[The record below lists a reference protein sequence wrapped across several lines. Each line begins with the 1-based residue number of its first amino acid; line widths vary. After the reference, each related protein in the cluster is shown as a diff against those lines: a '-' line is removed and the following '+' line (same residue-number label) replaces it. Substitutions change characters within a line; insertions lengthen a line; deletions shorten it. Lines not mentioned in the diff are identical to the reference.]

1 MTQPITHDPLMLSDL
16 AAELIGTLPDHPAGR
31 TARTVMS
38 GSTMRAVVIALAV
51 GHELAEHDA
60 PPAAVLQVLTG
71 QVRLVAGEEAWTLS
85 AGQLI
90 PIPQQRHSVHADED
104 SAFMLTV
111 ALH

>member
-1 MTQPITHDPLMLSDL
+1 MTQPDIHDPLMLSDL
-16 AAELIGTLPDHPAGR
+16 AQELIAMLPGHAAGR

-38 GSTMRAVVIALAV
+38 GSTMRAVVIALAAD
-51 GHELAEHDA
+51 HEMAEHEA

-71 QVRLVAGEEAWTLS
+71 QVRLVAGDDSWTLA

-104 SAFMLTV
+104 SAIMLTV